1 MPQSVVTAELKDQ
14 AVQMAREE
22 NAPQETVDLL
32 MGMKAKDLVK
42 WMKERRTKVVSPPS
56 GEQGHDEEGCEVL
69 VNRFSAM
76 FKNE

>member
-56 GEQGHDEEGCEVL
+56 GE
-69 VNRFSAM
+69 
-76 FKNE
+76 

>member
-22 NAPQETVDLL
+22 NAPQETVDVL
-32 MGMKAKDLVK
+32 MGMKAKDLVN
-42 WMKERRTKVVSPPS
+42 WMKERRMKANSS
-56 GEQGHDEEGCEVL
+56 QYGEVGDEEDCGVL

-76 FKNE
+76 YKK